1 MKIIKVMIMLNHV
14 FLKQILL
21 TVFIREKFFSTL
33 STNPGFNETSSGG
46 LASVV
51 AADKGEDFYQNLSR
65 NIIFSMMDSLSTFT
79 DVRLPSLEN
88 DLFDLAIN
96 MPAKYKMNGNIY
108 IEVLNKLCP
117 NLMEF
122 DYANTNIK
130 AKHSLKKQNLIK
142 ISNYFLNKIFNF
154 KME

>member
-1 MKIIKVMIMLNHV
+1 
-14 FLKQILL
+14 
-21 TVFIREKFFSTL
+21 
-33 STNPGFNETSSGG
+33 
-46 LASVV
+46 
-51 AADKGEDFYQNLSR
+51 
-65 NIIFSMMDSLSTFT
+65 MMDSLSTFT

-130 AKHSLKKQNLIK
+130 AKHSLKKQNLINQLF
-142 ISNYFLNKIFNF
+142 SMGHPVVVNLHLLN
-154 KME
+154 